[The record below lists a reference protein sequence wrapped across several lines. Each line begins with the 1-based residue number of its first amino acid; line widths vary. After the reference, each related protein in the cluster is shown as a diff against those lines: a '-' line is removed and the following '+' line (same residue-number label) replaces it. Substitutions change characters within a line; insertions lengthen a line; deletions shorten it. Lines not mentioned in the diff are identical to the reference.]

1 MNSLYNAKGE
11 IIPSIGLGTFPFQGR
26 TMADMVKEAFK
37 IGYRLFDTADDYRG
51 EPGIGIAVSELVA
64 EGICEREDLFLQTK
78 ISANGSCA
86 NEPLTGVYFN
96 PDSNFMK
103 RHTVEEVVREKVS
116 ISLRDMNTTYLDS
129 LLIHLPYPGYSVEIW
144 RTMIDLK
151 NEGVVKHIGVSNYHE
166 RHIDELLSK
175 TGVCPEINEIYLS
188 PIATK
193 QTLVDYCKEK
203 DIQIH
208 AYSPLMDLSA
218 NRLDLDV
225 VRPIAQKYSKTIA
238 QIILRWNLERGCLP
252 LPKTKTP
259 GRLRENFGI
268 FDFELTPKEVD
279 TICSLN
285 RDYQHV
291 VESKSCPGL

>member
-26 TMADMVKEAFK
+26 TMADMVKEAVK

-116 ISLRDMNTTYLDS
+116 ISLRDMNTSYLDS
-129 LLIHLPYPGYSVEIW
+129 LLIHLPYPGYSVDIW

-151 NEGVVKHIGVSNYHE
+151 NEGIVKHIGVSNYHE
-166 RHIDELLSK
+166 RHIDELLSE

-193 QTLVDYCKEK
+193 QTLVDYCKDK
-203 DIQIH
+203 DILIH

-218 NRLDLDV
+218 NRLDCEV
-225 VRPIAQKYSKTIA
+225 VRPIAQKYNKTIA

-259 GRLRENFGI
+259 SRLRENFDI
-268 FDFELTPKEVD
+268 FDFELTAKEVD
-279 TICSLN
+279 TIFSLN